1 MTSTLHVTLT
11 DAIFYP
17 AGVSSDAPYAN
28 AFGFRNIQA
37 PGGLV
42 VSFVDCE
49 TARRCYRLEL
59 SGRTLYRVCV
69 MGGPSREVVVENIEA
84 AWCLLRGNKFFLPFD
99 PMKTGFTGFS

>member
-17 AGVSSDAPYAN
+17 EGAASDAPYAN
-28 AFGFRNIQA
+28 AHRFRNIQA

-49 TARRCYRLEL
+49 TARRSYRLEL
-59 SGRTLYRVCV
+59 SRRTLYRTCTLAA
-69 MGGPSREVVVENIEA
+69 PSREVVVHNIEA
-84 AWCLLRGNKFFLPFD
+84 PWCLVNRAKVVFEE
-99 PMKTGFTGFS
+99 